1 MKKIEENEVNFAVI
15 CKPKVILTSTKISEL
30 PIEIQEMLENYCDI
44 IVDDLPNE
52 LLPIQKISHH
62 IDLIPGASLPN
73 KAAYRMTPVENE
85 EVKKQVQELLDKGLI
100 RESLS
105 PCTVPTVLSPK
116 KDGGWRMCTDLRAI
130 NKITIRYRFLLPRIE
145 DLMDCL
151 TGAKYFSKLDLKS
164 GYHQIRIREGDENLL
179 KCYKP

>member
-1 MKKIEENEVNFAVI
+1 M
-15 CKPKVILTSTKISEL
+15 TSTKVSDL
-30 PIEIQEMLENYCDI
+30 PIEIQEMLEKYCDI
-44 IVDDLPNE
+44 IVDDFPNE
-52 LLPIQKISHH
+52 LPPIWRISHQ
-62 IDLIPGASLPN
+62 DLIPGASLPN
-73 KAAYRMTPVENE
+73 KAAYRMTPAENE

-105 PCTVPTVLSPK
+105 PFTVPTVLSPK
-116 KDGGWRMCTDLRAI
+116 KDGGWRMCIDLRAI

-164 GYHQIRIREGDENLL
+164 GYHQIRIREGDERGMRI
-179 KCYKP
+179 Y